1 MKLLLFAGAGASV
14 ELGVPAMRQMTVQLV
29 EYLTQQG
36 FDENALSR
44 LDKRLKSSGYDM
56 ESLVDELDSIVE
68 GNRAADKWEVGD
80 ASDESLEEI
89 ETLRQETEWF
99 IQHVCERVRLQRAR
113 YLWAPTL
120 RELGVHDATIATTN
134 YDRAIELASASVS
147 KPLDDGFGRHRG
159 LEAVPWKGFG
169 DAGNGFSDDEIRY
182 LKIHGST
189 NWYRSENGEP
199 YKLRHPMKLFGG
211 LKLTIS
217 QGQSKVN
224 LNSAIVL
231 PSREKAVREDP
242 YDEIKYYFNKSY
254 RNADIA
260 IFLGSSLRD
269 PDLKKAAE
277 YCSQECHTYVVS
289 PNVDKNEPNIPT
301 KSVALNLTSSQFLC
315 SVLPSSISSSS
326 GVDNFADRM
335 EKYNDRVDNPESI
348 LSQVVLSYDEEV
360 EPEKRCNAIESLA
373 KMRLPLCDEEIKRLL
388 EYDDKIVSKFA
399 LGLIPESP
407 NKDSLTEYAEKL
419 AQSEDSVGFAEEV
432 RLLSNEM

>member
-1 MKLLLFAGAGASV
+1 
-14 ELGVPAMRQMTVQLV
+14 
-29 EYLTQQG
+29 
-36 FDENALSR
+36 
-44 LDKRLKSSGYDM
+44 
-56 ESLVDELDSIVE
+56 
-68 GNRAADKWEVGD
+68 
-80 ASDESLEEI
+80 
-89 ETLRQETEWF
+89 
-99 IQHVCERVRLQRAR
+99 
-113 YLWAPTL
+113 
-120 RELGVHDATIATTN
+120 
-134 YDRAIELASASVS
+134 
-147 KPLDDGFGRHRG
+147 
-159 LEAVPWKGFG
+159 
-169 DAGNGFSDDEIRY
+169 
-182 LKIHGST
+182 
-189 NWYRSENGEP
+189 
-199 YKLRHPMKLFGG
+199 MKLFGG

-277 YCSQECHTYVVS
+277 YCSQECRTYVVS